1 MLFSFGSNGN
11 GQLGIGHEED
21 THVPTRCISTSV
33 FPETGPP
40 KSLVAGGNHT
50 LVLFPGGRL
59 YSSGLNT
66 YGQCGLPISMGTSF
80 SKFQRVPPPPDGG
93 CWDHVSAGWE
103 FSILVSTTG
112 AIFACGS
119 GTKGELGLG
128 DNVTSCE
135 LTRMEPFLTGAA
147 MIALSSGMAH
157 SIAVMDNGE
166 VWGWGAGRKGQLGHP
181 MEKTVGIPRC
191 VQMGYAVAAAG
202 CGREFTFVMSA
213 TGARHAMLGGKGR
226 FRLEEDTPEQGEMRG
241 WRQVGAAW
249 GSVLV
254 LKADGTV
261 KGWGRNDKGQL
272 PPKGLQGVQEMAVG
286 SEHGL
291 AVVGGKV
298 VTWGWGEHGNCGL
311 DRSQNG
317 GDVIGGVHVV
327 EVHGTAKRVWAG
339 CATSWAWTE

>member
-1 MLFSFGSNGN
+1 MSDVIYRRLLGL
-11 GQLGIGHEED
+11 LGIGHEKSPC
-21 THVPTRCISTSV
+21 TTRCISTSV
-33 FPETGPP
+33 FPETGPH

-50 LVLFPGGRL
+50 L
-59 YSSGLNT
+59 
-66 YGQCGLPISMGTSF
+66 
-80 SKFQRVPPPPDGG
+80 RVPPSQPDGAVGITSQLAGSSRYLCRLRVRYSLAVRDQRRAWPGRQSRAWHTRSPSWTTARCGDG
-93 CWDHVSAGWE
+93 CRQE
-103 FSILVSTTG
+103 
-112 AIFACGS
+112 
-119 GTKGELGLG
+119 
-128 DNVTSCE
+128 
-135 LTRMEPFLTGAA
+135 GAA
-147 MIALSSGMAH
+147 WTS
-157 SIAVMDNGE
+157 NGE
-166 VWGWGAGRKGQLGHP
+166 DCRYTALRAD
-181 MEKTVGIPRC
+181 
-191 VQMGYAVAAAG
+191 GYAVAAAG
-202 CGREFTFVMSA
+202 CGR
-213 TGARHAMLGGKGR
+213 ARHAMLGGKGR

-327 EVHGTAKRVWAG
+327 EVHGTAKR
-339 CATSWAWTE
+339 